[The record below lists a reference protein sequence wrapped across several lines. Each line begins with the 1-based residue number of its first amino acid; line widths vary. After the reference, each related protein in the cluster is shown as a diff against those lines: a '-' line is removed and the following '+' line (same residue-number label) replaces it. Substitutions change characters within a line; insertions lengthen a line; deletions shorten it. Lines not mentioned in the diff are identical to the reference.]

1 MKTNNELTNV
11 EMKIEDGDELDAELL
26 AFLHDP
32 QHTDPTP
39 EEVAEN
45 ERLIQR
51 QSPWEH
57 N

>member
-11 EMKIEDGDELDAELL
+11 EMKIEAGDELDAELL

-32 QHTDPTP
+32 ERPDPTP

-45 ERLIQR
+45 ERLIQC

>member
-11 EMKIEDGDELDAELL
+11 EMKIEAGDELDAELL
-26 AFLHDP
+26 AFLHDTGP
-32 QHTDPTP
+32 DPTP

>member
-1 MKTNNELTNV
+1 MITNNELTNV

-26 AFLHDP
+26 AFLHDTGP
-32 QHTDPTP
+32 DPIP